1 MARDTENGKKRS
13 AVASVVGVLAVL
25 AMASAAG
32 AVTVDGRVE
41 PGEYLIGYEI
51 SFEVQDVTGIVG
63 GGELWLH
70 RMANDD
76 LVVALTLPKTLVD
89 NSYGTTAIG
98 WGSAAP
104 SGKNHNFQDLTNSD
118 DARFGFEFEGPGDTT
133 LFDVTLDYLHGLG
146 NDKGEEP
153 PFVGGTPGKEFVVT
167 VGDAA
172 DLVAAN
178 TSLAYNWDTFVDP
191 DNPND
196 PDRDF
201 FGKDSDSPAADDDY
215 GNPELAGWLY
225 EVSYEFQIDGDVFES
240 VAIDLLDP
248 SFLSMPLIHASPN
261 KIGKNKVWPQIGLPI
276 PTEAPIPE
284 PVTLVSLLGGVGALI
299 GYVRRRMA

>member
-1 MARDTENGKKRS
+1 MARDTENGKNGS

-25 AMASAAG
+25 AMAAAAD

-41 PGEYLIGYEI
+41 PGEYLIGYEL
-51 SFEVQDVTGIVG
+51 SFEVEDVTGIVG

-98 WGSAAP
+98 WGAAAP
-104 SGKNHNFQDLTNSD
+104 SGKNHNFQDLTGSD
-118 DARFGFEFEGPGDTT
+118 DARFGFEFVLQGPGDTT

-146 NDKGEEP
+146 SEKEEP
-153 PFVGGTPGKEFVVT
+153 PFVSGNTPGKEFVVT

-172 DLVAAN
+172 HLVAAS
-178 TSLAYNWDTFVDP
+178 TSLAYNWDTFGDDHP
-191 DNPND
+191 E
-196 PDRDF
+196 F
-201 FGKDSDSPAADDDY
+201 FGKDYNSPAADPDY
-215 GNPELAGWLY
+215 GNPTLPGWLY
-225 EVSYEFQIDGDVFES
+225 EVSYEFQIDGVVFSS

-261 KIGKNKVWPQIGLPI
+261 KIGRKHKVWPEIGPPI
-276 PTEAPIPE
+276 PTDAPIPE
-284 PVTLVSLLGGVGALI
+284 PVTLLSLLGGVVALV